1 VANGASQEPGFRHA
15 GHGERGACQVHE
27 QRQQYKQRDA
37 LPALPGMSPS
47 HHQASYHGR
56 VAIG

>member
-1 VANGASQEPGFRHA
+1 MANGASQELGFRHA

-27 QRQQYKQRDA
+27 QRQQHKQRDA

-47 HHQASYHGR
+47 HHQAS
-56 VAIG
+56 